1 MNRNTGAAP
10 DPHAVAIAR
19 AMQAEADGLVI
30 LFGSRAKGTHQ
41 AASDL
46 DVLLIGHTCGTPQKA
61 AHEYMDK
68 HPPKLHVEVMEM
80 SEERFVRERLANQSI
95 ASKACRHGVWMK
107 DEQLSYGNSR
117 PEAHPDGYPDHWPA
131 TRVHL
136 ANRWEH
142 MRHLEE
148 LIAERSWND
157 KMVGFTAQQTV
168 ENAPKALLSL
178 HQDTAEFRHDLQAIW
193 GHYLARH
200 HDLRRAEHRAVRD
213 AVEELM
219 DHTSYENP
227 QRSGVK
233 NSWLALYA
241 AQYRYGQETR
251 RMPKWE
257 RQELLLRIKDTFTAV
272 MAHVIRESGTSE
284 DDVFSGGKPWETS
297 R

>member
-1 MNRNTGAAP
+1 MDIDTKAAP
-10 DPHAVAIAR
+10 DPHAMAIAR
-19 AMQAEADGLVI
+19 AMQAETDGLVI
-30 LFGSRAKGTHQ
+30 LFGSRAKGGYET
-41 AASDL
+41 ASDL
-46 DVLLIGHTCGTPQKA
+46 DVLLVGHTRGTPQKA

-68 HPPKLHVEVMEM
+68 HPPRLHVEVMEM

-95 ASKACRHGVWMK
+95 AGKACRHGVWMSN
-107 DEQLSYGNSR
+107 DRPGPGNPEQ
-117 PEAHPDGYPDHWPA
+117 DGYAEHWPA

-136 ANRWEH
+136 ANSWEN

-168 ENAPKALLSL
+168 ENALKALLSL

-193 GHYLARH
+193 DHYLACH
-200 HDLRRAEHRAVRD
+200 HDPQREDHRVVRD

-227 QRSGVK
+227 QQPVAK
-233 NSWLALYA
+233 NSWLTLYA

-251 RMPKWE
+251 RMPEWE
-257 RQELLLRIKDTFTAV
+257 RQELLLRVWDTFTAV
-272 MAHVIRESGTSE
+272 MAHVNRESGTGE
-284 DDVFSGGKPWETS
+284 DDIFPGGKPWNIP